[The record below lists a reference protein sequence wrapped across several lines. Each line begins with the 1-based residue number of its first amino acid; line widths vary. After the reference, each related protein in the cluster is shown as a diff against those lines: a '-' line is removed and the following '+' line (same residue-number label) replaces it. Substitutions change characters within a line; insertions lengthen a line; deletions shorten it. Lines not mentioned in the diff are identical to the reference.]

1 MAKCINTSHPDFI
14 RLEKE
19 SGMDSFVLEVA
30 VSDWQSIRNTDEFPS
45 LKDITAPNQ
54 VQYVLKAVD
63 ILSSDKAKQ
72 VFEKGRKNSW
82 SLDKVLTELQV
93 PKEQKQLILD
103 KDIAGREEII
113 TSLLADS
120 TFVVE
125 INTAKKQPDRDNTTD
140 GFVLG
145 NKYYTRGYSS
155 TGEQRFEVAV
165 IIDTQNFQMWKPDTF
180 TTPKEI
186 TKEQYLKAR
195 EQASENTR
203 YYANLTVPGGTNY
216 TESEIATPAITPS
229 IKGHAQFSTDNGIG
243 WFRSDD
249 KHPFTGFLEDLIAS
263 GTIKKV
269 PCG

>member
-113 TSLLADS
+113 TSLLTDS
-120 TFVVE
+120 VFVVE
-125 INTAKKQPDRDNTTD
+125 INTAKKQPDSDNTS
-140 GFVLG
+140 
-145 NKYYTRGYSS
+145 YYSG
-155 TGEQRFEVAV
+155 
-165 IIDTQNFQMWKPDTF
+165 
-180 TTPKEI
+180 
-186 TKEQYLKAR
+186 
-195 EQASENTR
+195 
-203 YYANLTVPGGTNY
+203 LTVPGGTNY
-216 TESEIATPAITPS
+216 TENEIATPAITPA
-229 IKGHAQFSTDNGIG
+229 IRGHAQFSTDKGIG